1 MNKYVKSI
9 LIITLIF
16 FVAFVIHSIILTN
29 ITNTYRKYP
38 LLTSISDDEN
48 YEIDFHYKNENEI
61 CVLIYKLYDIK
72 NKVGETDVGKKHY
85 FNKTISIEKYKEI
98 LSNVN
103 DIKGDYYNLDDDS
116 IPLIRNVSVTLDSDD
131 LDNLIYIIKKE
142 K

>member
-29 ITNTYRKYP
+29 ITNKYRKYP

-61 CVLIYKLYDIK
+61 CVLIYKLYDVK
-72 NKVGETDVGKKHY
+72 NKMGETDVGKKHY
-85 FNKTISIEKYKEI
+85 FKKTISFEKYKEI

-116 IPLIRNVSVTLDSDD
+116 IPLIRNVRVTLDSDD
-131 LDNLIYIIKKE
+131 LDNLIYMIKKE